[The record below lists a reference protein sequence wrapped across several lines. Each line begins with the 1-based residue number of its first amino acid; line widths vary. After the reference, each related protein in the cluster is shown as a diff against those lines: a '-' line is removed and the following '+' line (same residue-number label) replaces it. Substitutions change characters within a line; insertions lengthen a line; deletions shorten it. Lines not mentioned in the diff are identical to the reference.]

1 MNILLTS
8 HFFYPSIGGIE
19 AITGILAH
27 HFLQSGHCVTVV
39 TKTPFNS
46 SYNIDSFHFEVV
58 RNPSPSRLLYL
69 YRWADVVLQN
79 NIELNTLWPRLLVRK
94 PVVIGL
100 QTWLRTTKGKRSLNY
115 FIKRIALAMADNVIA
130 CSNSIRTDSFKSA
143 TVIGNPYNSDLFRAS
158 PTKRRPNSIVF
169 LGRLVSDKG
178 PDLLIK
184 AFSALAY
191 PSSKLTIVG
200 SGPDRDSLAQL
211 VRKLSLTNS
220 VNFTGALQGDD
231 LVEVL
236 NQHEIMVVPSTWNE
250 PFGIVALEGLA
261 CGCVLLVSDGG
272 GLPDAIGKSGL
283 LFKRGDVTDLMLK
296 LRLLLDRHELRDKL
310 RFEAIS
316 HLPRFESSVISGQ
329 YLKILESH
337 SRYH

>member
-19 AITGILAH
+19 VITDLLAH

-39 TKTPFNS
+39 TSTPFNS
-46 SYNIDSFHFEVV
+46 SYNIDNYQFDVI
-58 RNPSPSRLLYL
+58 RKPSPSKLISM
-69 YRWADVVLQN
+69 YRWADVILQN
-79 NIELNTLWPRLLVRK
+79 NIELNTFWPILFVRK
-94 PVVIGL
+94 PIVIGL
-100 QTWLRTTKGKRSLNY
+100 QTWLRTTKGERSFNYLLKRLV
-115 FIKRIALAMADNVIA
+115 LAMADSVIA
-130 CSNSIRTDSFKSA
+130 CSDSIRIDSFKSA
-143 TVIGNPYNSDLFRAS
+143 KVIGNPYNSDLFRARPS
-158 PTKRRPNSIVF
+158 KRNPNSIVF

-178 PDLLIK
+178 PELLVK
-184 AFSALAY
+184 AFAALAY
-191 PSSKLTIVG
+191 SSARLTIVG

-211 VRKLSLTNS
+211 VRNLSLADR
-220 VNFTGALQGDD
+220 VCFTGALQGED

-283 LFKRGDVTDLMLK
+283 LFKRGDVSDLMLK
-296 LRLLLDRHELRDKL
+296 LRLLLDSHQLRDKL
-310 RFEAIS
+310 RSEALS
-316 HLPRFESSVISGQ
+316 HLPRFESSVICGQ
-329 YLKILESH
+329 YLDILESH
-337 SRYH
+337 LHKH

>member
-19 AITGILAH
+19 VITDLLAH
-27 HFLQSGHCVTVV
+27 HFIQSGHCVTVV

-46 SYNIDSFHFEVV
+46 SYSIDGYQFVV
-58 RNPSPSRLLYL
+58 IRNPSPSKLLDL

-100 QTWLRTTKGKRSLNY
+100 QTWLRTTKGKRSFNY
-115 FIKRIALAMADNVIA
+115 FIKRIALAFADNVIA
-130 CSNSIRTDSFKSA
+130 CA
-143 TVIGNPYNSDLFRAS
+143 
-158 PTKRRPNSIVF
+158 NSIVF

-211 VRKLSLTNS
+211 VRNLSLTNS

-272 GLPDAIGKSGL
+272 GLPDAIGKAGL
-283 LFKRGDVTDLMLK
+283 LFKRGDVADLIMK

-310 RFEAIS
+310 RCEALS
-316 HLPRFESSVISGQ
+316 HLPRFESSVTCGQ

-337 SRYH
+337 SRNH